1 MKRTVIFPIL
11 IAITTL
17 LVFTSCDDEDNPFYS
32 PLVGEWELLED
43 RYGIVPQNMID
54 RFIFND
60 NGAGYYEGYNEYGKW
75 DRWLISWSSYSDYRL
90 VVRFE
95 HGDNWYFYWDYD
107 GDYLYLYEDGNR
119 MNYYVYRPIF
129 YW

>member
-1 MKRTVIFPIL
+1 MI
-11 IAITTL
+11 ITTL
-17 LVFTSCDDEDNPFYS
+17 MTFTSCDEDNPFYS

-43 RYGIVPQNMID
+43 RYGVVSQNMVD
-54 RFIFND
+54 RFIFKD
-60 NGAGYYEGYNEYGKW
+60 NGTGYYEGYNEYGQW

-90 VVRFE
+90 TIRFE
-95 HGDNWYFYWDYD
+95 HGENWYFYWDFE

-129 YW
+129 YR